1 MKILYFSSTIIKTSL
16 KIFFIAFLFSSKS
29 YSSTNYCDFEKAK
42 YLKELNSKKNILQID
57 IKTNNLKGWSKN
69 NLKILQISLISRK
82 AFKFFKIFSI
92 QFISYFIS
100 IIT

>member
-1 MKILYFSSTIIKTSL
+1 MKMKILYFSSTIIKTSL

-57 IKTNNLKGWSKN
+57 IKTNK
-69 NLKILQISLISRK
+69 RME
-82 AFKFFKIFSI
+82 
-92 QFISYFIS
+92 
-100 IIT
+100 